1 MTDLNIRDAQAGD
14 QAAIRA
20 VTLEAYQEYAAFM
33 QTNWEIYR
41 QNIEATLADV
51 KPAEQIVAEQAGTI
65 VGTVL
70 LIPAGTQVTPPN
82 SEPVR
87 LAWPEIRLLAVP
99 PAMRGHGIGRA
110 LIDECLRRARHSGA
124 GAITLHTTDMMQAA
138 MSMYER
144 MGFVR
149 TPETDFHPGPEITVK
164 AYRYRFDDQP
174 PTSA

>member
-1 MTDLNIRDAQAGD
+1 MTDLHIRDARAGD

-41 QNIEATLADV
+41 QSIVATLADV
-51 KPAEQIVAEQAGTI
+51 TPAEQIVAEQAGKI

-70 LIPAGTQVTPPN
+70 LIPAGTLVTPPN
-82 SEPVR
+82 TEPVR
-87 LAWPEIRLLAVP
+87 LAWPEIRLLAVT

-110 LIDECLRRARHSGA
+110 LVDECLRRARHSGA
-124 GAITLHTTDMMQAA
+124 EAITLHTTDMMRAA
-138 MSMYER
+138 MSMYEH

-149 TPETDFHPGPEITVK
+149 TPEMDYHPRPEITVK